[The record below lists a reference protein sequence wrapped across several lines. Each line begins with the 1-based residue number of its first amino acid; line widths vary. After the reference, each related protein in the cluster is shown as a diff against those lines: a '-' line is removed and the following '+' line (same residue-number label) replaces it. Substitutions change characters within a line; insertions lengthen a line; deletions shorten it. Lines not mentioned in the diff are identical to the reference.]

1 MTQDMTQGTTQAMTE
16 DTTKRTPVR
25 KTRGSI
31 ASRLVF
37 WFLIIALIPCA
48 ILTTITSI
56 VATQALEGAVRN
68 RLVSIAASKADELE
82 VYALQRVRDGTTL
95 ARNSTIV
102 DAMKMLTATKTDAS
116 DVATNDAMRNSTVVD
131 AS

>member
-1 MTQDMTQGTTQAMTE
+1 MTQDTTQAMTQATTE

-82 VYALQRVRDGTTL
+82 V
-95 ARNSTIV
+95 
-102 DAMKMLTATKTDAS
+102 
-116 DVATNDAMRNSTVVD
+116 
-131 AS
+131 